1 MKPRGS
7 KKAADSSAPIK
18 KERKPMFNND
28 LMEEIC
34 ERKNL
39 KDALDRV
46 VSNNGAPGTDNMQVG
61 KLFAHLKVNWPQIK
75 TQLLAGTYKPNPVRR
90 VEIPKPNGKGIR
102 KLGIPCVVDRFI
114 QQAVMQVLQKG
125 FDPTFSKYSYGFRPE
140 KSAHQAILQAQEYL
154 KQGYEYVVDIDL
166 EEFFNRI
173 NHDRLISALMKVVN
187 DKRVIAL
194 IRAFLNAGVM
204 DGGLFKRTS
213 EGAPQGG
220 PLSPLLSNI
229 VLDELD
235 KELAVRGHKFVR
247 YADDCN
253 VYVKSKRA
261 GERVMKSISNFI
273 SRKLLLKVNES
284 KSAVARPQ
292 ERTFLGFSFTGGTT
306 PNRRKIAESSIEKF
320 KNKIRKLTNRNY
332 SISLDVRIKAL
343 RNFINGWKAYFGCC
357 EASNILRDLDSWIRR
372 RLRCVLWK
380 QWKVYKK
387 RMRELMNRG
396 VSPGMAI
403 TSAWSSKGPW
413 KMAHTPAVRIALP
426 NKFFDSI
433 GLPRLWSE

>member
-46 VSNNGAPGTDNMQVG
+46 VSNNGATGTDNMQVG
-61 KLFAHLKVNWPQIK
+61 KLLAYLKVNWPQIK

-90 VEIPKPNGKGIR
+90 VEIPKPNGKGTR

-114 QQAVMQVLQKG
+114 QQAVMQILQKG
-125 FDPTFSKYSYGFRPE
+125 FDPTFSKYSYGFRPG

-173 NHDRLISALMKVVN
+173 NHDRLISALMKVVK

-204 DGGLFKRTS
+204 DGGLFK
-213 EGAPQGG
+213 
-220 PLSPLLSNI
+220 
-229 VLDELD
+229 
-235 KELAVRGHKFVR
+235 
-247 YADDCN
+247 
-253 VYVKSKRA
+253 
-261 GERVMKSISNFI
+261 
-273 SRKLLLKVNES
+273 
-284 KSAVARPQ
+284 
-292 ERTFLGFSFTGGTT
+292 
-306 PNRRKIAESSIEKF
+306 
-320 KNKIRKLTNRNY
+320 KNK
-332 SISLDVRIKAL
+332 
-343 RNFINGWKAYFGCC
+343 
-357 EASNILRDLDSWIRR
+357 RR
-372 RLRCVLWK
+372 RAAGRT
-380 QWKVYKK
+380 
-387 RMRELMNRG
+387 
-396 VSPGMAI
+396 AI
-403 TSAWSSKGPW
+403 STFIKHP
-413 KMAHTPAVRIALP
+413 VRRT
-426 NKFFDSI
+426 
-433 GLPRLWSE
+433 G